1 MMNWVRKVNKLQFD
15 ITSHCNAR
23 CGACVRNQNG
33 GDTEPELSLD
43 HLSLDIWK
51 RLCEE
56 DTKGWYIGQLA
67 LNGNWGDPMMHPKLV
82 EMVKLWATNH
92 PETFVTIHTNGS
104 MRGAQFWAD
113 LAKELR
119 QLPMHTVNFAVDGLK
134 DTHSIYRRRTDFDK
148 ILENIKS
155 FTSVGGNARI
165 IMTLFEHNKHQV
177 EEVKNIAKELG
188 CRALVT
194 RVSHSKEMRIID
206 KNEDYTI
213 HAASD
218 LSTGT
223 EMPSHSETRFDNDWP
238 ISDLKNSAYWIH
250 IMDTMDETKWMDD
263 KKCPWFNQGEVQ
275 IDPWGTVWPCC
286 HVSLFGTKMTK
297 HSLGNE
303 ADQTILR
310 QRTENSLKKYS
321 LYDVLSN
328 QWFRGHLDEVVEKAK
343 WKVCQRSCGVCE

>member
-1 MMNWVRKVNKLQFD
+1 MMQWNRKVTKLQFD

-23 CGACVRNQNG
+23 CGACVRNQSG

-43 HLSLDIWK
+43 HLSIDLWK

-82 EMVKLWATNH
+82 DMVKLWAQNH

-104 MRGAQFWAD
+104 MRGPKFWAD

-119 QLPMHTVNFAVDGLK
+119 QFPLHTVNFAVDGLK

-155 FTSVGGNARI
+155 FTSVGGNAKV

-177 EEVKNIAKELG
+177 EELKQITKELG
-188 CRALVT
+188 CRSLVT

-206 KNEDYTI
+206 KDEDYTI
-213 HAASD
+213 HAASG
-218 LSTGT
+218 LANGV
-223 EMPSHSETRFDNDWP
+223 EIPNYSETRFDTGWT
-238 ISDLKNSAYWIH
+238 ISDVKNHSYWIH
-250 IMDTMDETKWMDD
+250 IFETMQDNKWLEDT
-263 KKCPWFNQGEVQ
+263 KCPWYNEGEIQ

-297 HSLGNE
+297 HSLAKE
-303 ADQTILR
+303 VDETVLH

-321 LYDVLSN
+321 LYDILSN
-328 QWFRGHLDEVVEKAK
+328 QWFRGHLDNVVKKAQ